1 MSLSGNDLLENT
13 TENGSMSKRDKKKFE
28 QVLRQIAASEVYLI
42 LYHRILIPRVTKS
55 EGIPLKERPIHKPAS
70 LSR

>member
-1 MSLSGNDLLENT
+1 MSQPGNDLLENA
-13 TENGSMSKRDKKKFE
+13 TENGLMSKRDKKKFE

-42 LYHRILIPRVTKS
+42 PYHRILIPRVTRS
-55 EGIPLKERPIHKPAS
+55 EGIRPKERQILKPGN

>member
-42 LYHRILIPRVTKS
+42 PYHRILIPRVTKK
-55 EGIPLKERPIHKPAS
+55 EGIPLKERPIHKPGS